1 MKRYKKLPMHV
12 QFLIPI
18 LDALRQLG
26 GSATNVEL
34 KEKLIEILNIKD
46 NELEE
51 KLKNGRLRI
60 DNQITW
66 SKIYLFNAGLIDN
79 SNSEILSLTEKGRH
93 YKLDEDE
100 VLKIFQKIHRNM
112 LIKKDKNQSQDP
124 DIINDLNE
132 TRQHSTELLEILRSL
147 PPEGFERL
155 CQRLLRAS
163 GFKKVLVKGRSGDG
177 GIDGEGI
184 LEISPLVSMKVV
196 FQCKRYKDAV
206 SSSYIRDFRGA
217 VIGRAE
223 KGIFITTGR
232 FTRDAREEAIRDGA
246 IPIELVDGDK
256 LIKLFEKCKLGLK
269 EKIVY
274 EIDESFFDEYR

>member
-1 MKRYKKLPMHV
+1 LKRYKKLPMHV
-12 QFLIPI
+12 QFFIPI